1 MKNNTKQFGI
11 ITILIILATL
21 SRLIEHPLNFVPI
34 SAMILFGA
42 AHFEKKWQ
50 VFLIPFG
57 ATLLSDLWLTPGFIN
72 TGAYISYGLILLFGI
87 KLYSSKISSS
97 NIFIGSL
104 GSGLIF
110 FIVSNFMVW
119 MNPAYIN
126 VSLTSSS
133 LLACYIDGLSFYR
146 DGGYP
151 LLFCNPFLN
160 TVISNVFYS
169 AILFGSYYALQIK
182 FRILKLQHIKYSK

>member
-57 ATLLSDLWLTPGFIN
+57 ATFLSDLWLTPGFIN

-97 NIFIGSL
+97 NIFIGAL
-104 GSGLIF
+104 GSGIIF
-110 FIVSNFMVW
+110 FLVSNFMVW
-119 MNPAYIN
+119 MHPLYIN
-126 VSLTSSS
+126 LSGTSSS

-146 DGGYP
+146 GV
-151 LLFCNPFLN
+151 NPFLN
-160 TVISNVFYS
+160 TLISNLFYS
-169 AILFGSYYALQIK
+169 SVLFGAYYALQTK
-182 FRILKLQHIKYSK
+182 LRFLKLEHIKYSKF